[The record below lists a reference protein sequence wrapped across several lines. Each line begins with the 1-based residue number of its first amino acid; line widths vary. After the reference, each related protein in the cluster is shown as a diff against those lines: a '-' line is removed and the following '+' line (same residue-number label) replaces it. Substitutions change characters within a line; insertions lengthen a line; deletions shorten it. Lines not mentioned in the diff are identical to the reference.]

1 MIAKKHVDMEHSFHE
16 GAIDFKMHVRD
27 VKSVVLNKDTKAIN
41 SGIPSV
47 FGDLKGLPDG
57 KYVWGYANIPTPDSE
72 GDLVE
77 RQAIEKGMQTLTT
90 KPYNKIFIVHDYQD
104 IAVGKIIKTAMDD
117 TGPLIM
123 GVLNEDHKRCDEAW
137 KSIQNGYLDSFS
149 IGGSFIKVVTEWSET
164 FERYINVVKELVLRE
179 VSLTSIPTHP
189 GASVMGAFS
198 KVLSYHKKQLEENKM
213 SEDETKNQNPP
224 AAGEDQNN
232 QPAQEDKKNENSEA
246 QKSAPEGDEKKPEGE
261 DKKANE
267 NKDEP
272 ETVEKRLEKVE
283 NSVSEIKD
291 AVKSI
296 LSVVKPEGE
305 GKQEAHKSGK
315 PADKKSQISANNKF
329 EKNNDAQKSTKSS
342 GFMEWLAQ

>member
-1 MIAKKHVDMEHSFHE
+1 MIAVKHTNMEHTFQE
-16 GAIDFKMHVRD
+16 GAIDFKMHVKD

-47 FGDLKGLPDG
+47 FGDLKGLPEG
-57 KYVWGYANIPTPDSE
+57 RYVWGYANIPTPDSE

-117 TGPLIM
+117 TGPLIL
-123 GVLNEDHKRCDEAW
+123 GILNEDHKRCDEAW

-179 VSLTSIPTHP
+179 VSLTSIPAHP
-189 GASVMGAFS
+189 GASVLGAFS

-213 SEDETKNQNPP
+213 SEDETTKQTPP
-224 AAGEDQNN
+224 AAGEDQKT
-232 QPAQEDKKNENSEA
+232 QPAQEENQDKTDA
-246 QKSAPEGDEKKPEGE
+246 TKSAPEGDEKKPEGE
-261 DKKANE
+261 DKGAEDK
-267 NKDEP
+267 KDEP

-283 NSVSEIKD
+283 SSVSEIKD

-296 LSVVKPEGE
+296 LSAIKPEGE

-315 PADKKSQISANNKF
+315 PAAKKSQTTEKGKF
-329 EKNNDAQKSTKSS
+329 DENNDAQKSTKSS

>member
-1 MIAKKHVDMEHSFHE
+1 MIAKKHTDMEHTFQE

-27 VKSVVLNKDTKAIN
+27 VKSVVLTKDTKAIN

-77 RQAIEKGMQTLTT
+77 RQAIEKAIKTLTT

-104 IAVGKIIKTAMDD
+104 IAVGKVIRTAMDD
-117 TGPLIM
+117 QGPLIL

-137 KSIQNGYLDSFS
+137 KSIENEYLDSFS

-179 VSLTSIPTHP
+179 VSLTSIPAHP

-198 KVLSYHKKQLEENKM
+198 KVLSYHKKHLEENKM
-213 SEDETKNQNPP
+213 SEDEENKQNPP
-224 AAGEDQNN
+224 AAGEDQKTE
-232 QPAQEDKKNENSEA
+232 PAQEENKDKTDA
-246 QKSAPEGDEKKPEGE
+246 QKSADAEGEKKPEGE
-261 DKKANE
+261 EDKGAEDK
-267 NKDEP
+267 KDEP
-272 ETVEKRLEKVE
+272 ESVEKRLAKVE
-283 NSVSEIKD
+283 SSVSEIKD

-296 LSVVKPEGE
+296 AAAKKTE
-305 GKQEAHKSGK
+305 GKEDQKSGK
-315 PADKKSQISANNKF
+315 PEAKKSQSTEKDKF

-342 GFMEWLAQ
+342 GFMEWLAN